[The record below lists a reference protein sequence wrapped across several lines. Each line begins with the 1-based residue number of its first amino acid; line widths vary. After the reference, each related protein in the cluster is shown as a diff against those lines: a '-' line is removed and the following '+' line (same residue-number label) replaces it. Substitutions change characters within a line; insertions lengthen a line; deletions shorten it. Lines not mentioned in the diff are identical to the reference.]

1 MKRMFY
7 ILFSLLWLVS
17 CSDNDMQ
24 SPALSEKGN
33 KVTYTLSMSI
43 AETQQAVGRALGEW
57 EMETAETVPLQLV
70 VFDGNH
76 FFMEA
81 VDAHYLSNNEEE
93 VFFQA
98 TLLATEE
105 KRIIHFILNSPKAAS
120 DYAFGMEQ
128 ELIGQLVTDNQQPAY
143 WQRLEF
149 PHGTAVYGTDENGFV
164 TVSTSEDAQSRM
176 TRIPMIRNFAK
187 VTVESRDPN
196 FQLEEFTI
204 MNDWDR
210 GTIAPYNQTGGTGG
224 FTAFH
229 TDDKKGRTYAEILG
243 EGYEGTTPS
252 GVALLNANAGSAN
265 FVSHDAP
272 FYLYERRNTYDNT
285 NPTPT
290 SFMLVKGNFAGKD
303 YYYKI
308 DLIYEKDNS
317 GGQMQYYNLLRNFH
331 YHVVINGVTGYGY
344 ETAEEAA
351 NRAANNNL
359 TNSVDIRDFTNIA
372 ATVDNRLFVSYTDTT
387 LVNTGTV
394 QVKYRY
400 MSSPNT
406 YSNDAVTIE
415 ELTDGSVRDCLV
427 SYEKGGVDGDWQ
439 IVNVMFDRLPTNEE
453 VYTNTLR
460 LVVYHTS
467 ADGKKVPY
475 LTREVDFNLRKSLN
489 MVVEC
494 NPRRVPEGMDKQV
507 TANILIPVGITESH
521 DPYQLFPLEYL
532 VEAAELTLYPDVQKM
547 LSEVTLSPSEMPVRT
562 GNSIIPDVTERTFRY
577 LRTITIEEYNALP
590 TKTLTVEGITGTYKV
605 IPCHFKTNREAS
617 ATRVYAYNK
626 YFTLIKEGFFT
637 NADGIISNASVRD
650 ASYYYLGKHVTVSF
664 RASEDGVYT
673 ITSDNLNGSAT
684 VELSA
689 GETYTSP
696 EGTFTTGTWSDAGK
710 VRVTFQDGDYVDIV
724 SSSERDVLQ
733 MWAKSVTYNGTDI
746 SGDTSLD
753 MYSTENA
760 AKNHEG
766 TNLTSVTVSKMMSE
780 YTNVTIANLQRTT
793 PLYFSFVDDGYVYVA
808 PSTAEA
814 LASGANLAFNRYD
827 LPPAKMSASFGTT
840 TSSQFK
846 ATRYY
851 GIGKEVKLTFT
862 TDKASKY
869 SLAGNLSFV
878 SVTGGNNGASITDG
892 NVLNLTAGGTYTI
905 ICTTNTWGET
915 ARVTITEQGYD
926 NSVTVNGG
934 IRNYLSIPKTTVTG
948 NGNSN
953 RTLNVTYQGYKGS
966 NKNISTNREG
976 STFNRT
982 YYIEG
987 EIDIADIPSADTGLT
1002 FSYTSGRT
1010 TYSATVSAGDLV
1022 AGRVT
1027 IDLKKQ

>member
-1 MKRMFY
+1 MKRIFY

-17 CSDNDMQ
+17 CSDNGMQ
-24 SPALSEKGN
+24 SPDLSEKGN

-43 AETQQAVGRALGEW
+43 AETQQAIGRALGEW
-57 EMETAETVPLQLV
+57 DMETAESLPLQLV

-76 FFMEA
+76 FFVEA
-81 VDAHYLSNNEEE
+81 VDATYLSNTEEQ

-120 DYAFGMEQ
+120 TYAFGMEY
-128 ELIGQLVTDNQQPAY
+128 ELIGQLVTDNQEPAY

-164 TVSTSEDAQSRM
+164 TVSTSADAQRRM
-176 TRIPMIRNFAK
+176 TKIPMIRNFAK

-196 FQLEEFTI
+196 FQLKQFTI

-229 TDDKKGRTYAEILG
+229 TDENKGRTYMEILG

-252 GVALLNANAGSAN
+252 GAALINVDAGSAN
-265 FVSHDAP
+265 FVSHDTP
-272 FYLYERRNTYDNT
+272 FYMYERRNTYDNT

-290 SFMLVKGNFAGKD
+290 SFMLVKGTFAGKD

-308 DLIYEKDNS
+308 DLIYEKANS

-331 YHVVINGVTGYGY
+331 YHVVINGVSGYGY
-344 ETAEEAA
+344 DTAEEAA

-372 ATVDNRLFVSYTDTT
+372 ATVDNRLFVNYTDTT

-400 MSSPNT
+400 MSGKNT

-415 ELTDGSVRDCLV
+415 ELTDGSAKDCLV
-427 SYEKGGVDGDWQ
+427 SYELGGTDGDWQ
-439 IVNVMFDRLPTNEE
+439 IVNVNFDRLPTNEE

-475 LTREVDFNLRKSLN
+475 LTREVDFNLRKSMN

-532 VEAAELTLYPDVQKM
+532 VEAKELTLYPDVQKM
-547 LSEVTLSPSEMPVRT
+547 QSEVTRSPSEMPVRT
-562 GNSIIPDVTERTFRY
+562 GASIIPNVAERTFRY
-577 LRTITIEEYNALP
+577 LRTVTIEEYNALS

-605 IPCHFKTNREAS
+605 IPCYFKTNREVS

-626 YFTLIKEGFFT
+626 YFTLIKDGYFT
-637 NADGIISNASVRD
+637 NADGIISNASVTE
-650 ASYYYLGKHVTVSF
+650 SPYYYLGKNVTVSF

-673 ITSDNLNGSAT
+673 ITSDNLNGSVT

-710 VRVTFQDGDYVDIV
+710 FRVTFQDGDYVDIV
-724 SSSERDVLQ
+724 SSSERDILQ
-733 MWAKSVTYNGTDI
+733 MWAKSVTYNGADI
-746 SGDTSLD
+746 SGTMTLD

-760 AKNHEG
+760 AMNHDG
-766 TNLTSVTVSKMMSE
+766 TSLTSVLVSKMKSE
-780 YTNVTIANLQRTT
+780 YTNVTYADLQRTT

-827 LPPAKMSASFGTT
+827 LPPAKISASFGTKN
-840 TSSQFK
+840 SDQFE

-851 GIGKEVKLTFT
+851 GIGKEVELTFT
-862 TDKASKY
+862 TDKVGKY

-878 SVTGGNNGASITDG
+878 SVTGGNNKASITDG
-892 NVLNLTAGGTYTI
+892 NVLTVTAAGTYTI
-905 ICTTNTWGET
+905 VCTTNTWGET
-915 ARVTITEQGYD
+915 ASVTITEQGYD
-926 NSVTVNGG
+926 NSVPVNGDTR
-934 IRNYLSIPKTTVTG
+934 IYMTIPKTTVTG
-948 NGNSN
+948 TNNSN
-953 RTLNVTYQGYKGS
+953 RDLNITYQGYNGTSKTITT
-966 NKNISTNREG
+966 KREG
-976 STFNRT
+976 NGSNRT
-982 YYIEG
+982 YYIQG
-987 EIDIADIPSADTGLT
+987 EIDMAGIPSAETVLT
-1002 FSYTSGRT
+1002 FSYTSART

-1022 AGRVT
+1022 AGKAT